1 MSVIERPGWLKWK
14 KLLSV
19 ALAWSRLRAVS
30 YFSLQSY
37 YIYKHRRNEGV
48 SPRRKNKI
56 AVTGHP
62 LRRANFSLYICSPSL
77 NGDSRSLR
85 ERRCSLGRAKTPGGG
100 GIPLHKPFRYVPPH
114 IRRVNAPLW
123 SENGYRLCLFWSG
136 IGYGFRGN
144 YGRVWT
150 HRFNSKRVRKKEKYA
165 NLKLISDA
173 VCVLK
178 GRVWKRV
185 WKWHFS
191 KQGQDLDNR
200 AARLHH

>member
-1 MSVIERPGWLKWK
+1 MSVIETPGWLKWK
-14 KLLSV
+14 ELLSV

-48 SPRRKNKI
+48 SPRKKI
-56 AVTGHP
+56 RLQSRATP
-62 LRRANFSLYICSPSL
+62 LGGPTFLYIFARPASMETVGACASAAVL
-77 NGDSRSLR
+77 W
-85 ERRCSLGRAKTPGGG
+85 GGQRPRG
-100 GIPLHKPFRYVPPH
+100 GTPLHKPFRYVPPH
-114 IRRVNAPLW
+114 IRRVNAQLW

-136 IGYGFRGN
+136 IGYGFRGS

-165 NLKLISDA
+165 NSKLISDA

-178 GRVWKRV
+178 GHVWKRV

-191 KQGQDLDNR
+191 KQGQHLDNR